1 MAPAHPLASDT
12 LAWGFLFVRRPAAPV
27 NGVYRIAGPQL
38 RNVLFHDKARR
49 QANAELSHGALTERR
64 GSSRVERL
72 QESSRALG
80 RALYFPHTPARK
92 MLHCTMDTLS
102 DSLLLGLDDLV
113 ADVSHARRR
122 EDLGRLALLCYCD
135 LRPWARC
142 AREER
147 LAELT
152 WALNTRAPPG
162 SRALF
167 LQRIDIVIQEL
178 EAICRRS
185 GRTATAE
192 LLLAARRR

>member
-1 MAPAHPLASDT
+1 M
-12 LAWGFLFVRRPAAPV
+12 
-27 NGVYRIAGPQL
+27 
-38 RNVLFHDKARR
+38 
-49 QANAELSHGALTERR
+49 
-64 GSSRVERL
+64 ERL
-72 QESSRALG
+72 QASSRALG
-80 RALYFPHTPARK
+80 RALYFPHTPARR

-102 DSLLLGLDDLV
+102 DSLLLGLDDLA

-152 WALNTRAPPG
+152 WALSTRPPPA

-167 LQRIDIVIQEL
+167 LQRIDVVFQEL
-178 EAICRRS
+178 ENICRRC
-185 GRTATAE
+185 GRTATAD

>member
-1 MAPAHPLASDT
+1 
-12 LAWGFLFVRRPAAPV
+12 
-27 NGVYRIAGPQL
+27 
-38 RNVLFHDKARR
+38 VLFHDKARR

-152 WALNTRAPPG
+152 WALNTLAPPG

-192 LLLAARRR
+192 SLSAARRR

>member
-1 MAPAHPLASDT
+1 
-12 LAWGFLFVRRPAAPV
+12 
-27 NGVYRIAGPQL
+27 
-38 RNVLFHDKARR
+38 
-49 QANAELSHGALTERR
+49 
-64 GSSRVERL
+64 
-72 QESSRALG
+72 
-80 RALYFPHTPARK
+80 

-113 ADVSHARRR
+113 ADVSHARRS
-122 EDLGRLALLCYCD
+122 EDLGRLALLCYCE

-178 EAICRRS
+178 EDICRRS

-192 LLLAARRR
+192 SLSAARRR

>member
-1 MAPAHPLASDT
+1 
-12 LAWGFLFVRRPAAPV
+12 
-27 NGVYRIAGPQL
+27 
-38 RNVLFHDKARR
+38 
-49 QANAELSHGALTERR
+49 
-64 GSSRVERL
+64 
-72 QESSRALG
+72 
-80 RALYFPHTPARK
+80 

-102 DSLLLGLDDLV
+102 DSLLLGLDDLA

-152 WALNTRAPPG
+152 WALSTRPPPA

-167 LQRIDIVIQEL
+167 LQRIDVVFQEL
-178 EAICRRS
+178 ENICRRC
-185 GRTATAE
+185 GRTATAD